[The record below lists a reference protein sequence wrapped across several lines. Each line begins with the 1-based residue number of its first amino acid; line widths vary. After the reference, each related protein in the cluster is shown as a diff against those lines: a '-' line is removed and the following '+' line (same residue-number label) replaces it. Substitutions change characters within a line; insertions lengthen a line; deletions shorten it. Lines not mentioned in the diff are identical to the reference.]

1 MVVLREPS
9 SYVLS
14 EHKKLSFF
22 FSSKNYH
29 FNCFTAFVPR
39 HVGIMKTSE
48 SDGNKRLILA
58 ISTNTSLFGFF
69 YQKEDIHVLTIEH
82 IQE

>member
-1 MVVLREPS
+1 MVVLRVPS

-22 FSSKNYH
+22 SSKYYQ
-29 FNCFTAFVPR
+29 FYCFTAFVPR

-82 IQE
+82 TQE

>member
-14 EHKKLSFF
+14 EHKKNIF

-29 FNCFTAFVPR
+29 FYCFTALVPR

-48 SDGNKRLILA
+48 SDGTKRLILA
-58 ISTNTSLFGFF
+58 ISTNMSLFGFF
-69 YQKEDIHVLTIEH
+69 YRKEDILEH
-82 IQE
+82 TQE

>member
-1 MVVLREPS
+1 M
-9 SYVLS
+9 
-14 EHKKLSFF
+14 
-22 FSSKNYH
+22 
-29 FNCFTAFVPR
+29 PR

-69 YQKEDIHVLTIEH
+69 YKKEDIHVLTIEH
-82 IQE
+82 THE

>member
-1 MVVLREPS
+1 M
-9 SYVLS
+9 
-14 EHKKLSFF
+14 
-22 FSSKNYH
+22 
-29 FNCFTAFVPR
+29 PR

>member
-1 MVVLREPS
+1 MVVLRIPS

-14 EHKKLSFF
+14 EHKKLYFF
-22 FSSKNYH
+22 RLKIIT
-29 FNCFTAFVPR
+29 FTVLQPLCL
-39 HVGIMKTSE
+39 GMTSE
-48 SDGNKRLILA
+48 SDGTKRLILA

-82 IQE
+82 TQE

>member
-1 MVVLREPS
+1 MVVLRVPS

-14 EHKKLSFF
+14 ESF
-22 FSSKNYH
+22 FSSKYYH
-29 FNCFTAFVPR
+29 FYCFTAFVPR

-69 YQKEDIHVLTIEH
+69 YQKEDIHVLTMEH
-82 IQE
+82 TQE

>member
-14 EHKKLSFF
+14 DHNYFFF

-29 FNCFTAFVPR
+29 FYCFTAFVPR

-48 SDGNKRLILA
+48 SDGTKRLILA
-58 ISTNTSLFGFF
+58 ISTNMSLFGFF
-69 YQKEDIHVLTIEH
+69 YRKEDILEH
-82 IQE
+82 TQE

>member
-1 MVVLREPS
+1 MVVLRVPS

-14 EHKKLSFF
+14 EHKNIF
-22 FSSKNYH
+22 FSSKTYH
-29 FNCFTAFVPR
+29 FYCFTAFVPKQ
-39 HVGIMKTSE
+39 VGIMKTSE
-48 SDGNKRLILA
+48 SDGIKRLILA

-82 IQE
+82 TQE

>member
-1 MVVLREPS
+1 M
-9 SYVLS
+9 
-14 EHKKLSFF
+14 
-22 FSSKNYH
+22 
-29 FNCFTAFVPR
+29 PR

-69 YQKEDIHVLTIEH
+69 YKKEDIHVLTIEH
-82 IQE
+82 TQE

>member
-1 MVVLREPS
+1 MVALRVPS

-14 EHKKLSFF
+14 EHRKLSF

-29 FNCFTAFVPR
+29 FYCFTGFVPR

-48 SDGNKRLILA
+48 SDGTKRLILA
-58 ISTNTSLFGFF
+58 IFTNTSLFGFF

-82 IQE
+82 TQE